1 MSKIKMDQGAAA
13 IAASPSGHPGT
24 VTALPQTNSTSVL
37 PPMDPLTA
45 MIERAARDPSIDMER
60 LERLIQMRDAAQ
72 LRQAAS
78 DFSYAMA
85 QVQKE
90 LTPIARDCNNPQT
103 RSKYASYYAIDR
115 VLRPIIGRYDI
126 RISFDTADNGPD
138 DHVRVIAIVSLG
150 MHTER
155 YHYDSPV
162 ITAGFK
168 GTANMTLTHA
178 KASAVTYGRRYLVGM
193 IFNLSTGENSD
204 DDGNAAG
211 GMGATI
217 SDDQLMQLE
226 MIMQE
231 VGANFE
237 AFCKLLKVE
246 SLDKLPSRQFD
257 SALALLN
264 LKKEKKK

>member
-1 MSKIKMDQGAAA
+1 
-13 IAASPSGHPGT
+13 
-24 VTALPQTNSTSVL
+24 
-37 PPMDPLTA
+37 
-45 MIERAARDPSIDMER
+45 
-60 LERLIQMRDAAQ
+60 
-72 LRQAAS
+72 
-78 DFSYAMA
+78 MA

-103 RSKYASYYAIDR
+103 RSKYASYFAIDK
-115 VLRPIIGRYDI
+115 VLRPIVGRYNI
-126 RISFDTADNGPD
+126 RISFDEQLDGHAEY
-138 DHVRVIAIVSLG
+138 VRVIAIVSLG

-155 YHYDSPV
+155 YHYDSPIV
-162 ITAGFK
+162 TTGIQGK
-168 GTANMTLTHA
+168 SMMTLTHA

-211 GMGATI
+211 GLGATI
-217 SDDQLMQLE
+217 TDDQFFELSTM
-226 MIMQE
+226 MNA
-231 VGANFE
+231 VGANNE

-246 SLDKLPSRQFD
+246 SLDKLPVRQFD